1 MTAETHQFTKEDVW
15 RERKEQK
22 KTYKTEKK
30 INKMII
36 VFTYQ

>member
-22 KTYKTEKK
+22 KTTKQKK
-30 INKMII
+30 N
-36 VFTYQ
+36 